1 MTVKTITI
9 VIRNNGECYAVGY
22 REWEDLHEAR
32 RNVFLFSSFSSILFA
47 FPVAMTRPQIAETLG
62 VELRRWPA
70 SLPHVEIDPQLA
82 LNIIEAVADHMPDLV
97 QRDSAIYRVAT
108 GNLSKAIRERGLKW

>member
-1 MTVKTITI
+1 MIVKTITI

-22 REWEDLHEAR
+22 REWEDLYAAR
-32 RNVFLFSSFSSILFA
+32 GNVFLFKSFSSILFA
-47 FPVAMTRPQIAETLG
+47 FPVAMTRQQVAKVFG
-62 VELRRWPA
+62 VEVRKWNV

-82 LNIIEAVADHMPDLV
+82 LNIIEAVADHMPDRV

-108 GNLSKAIRERGLKW
+108 GNLSRAIKVRGLEW